1 MVAAFS
7 GMGRD
12 DQRATAGRLMS
23 GSSLIWLM
31 VSSVMY
37 LARWTAHSSFCSSR
51 IAPTRRTMASEGI
64 KAIISKTLREQ
75 WLTLEAPPLAPVVAE
90 IRARCEEA
98 GLALPS
104 YVTIARRI
112 PALFS
117 PEEIARKRSANPKH
131 LLRLKPRP
139 GYIHAP
145 HPLDVCQIDHTPTDL
160 SENKVARPG

>member
-1 MVAAFS
+1 MTEIKDCGLTKGRRCCVRDHVPGS
-7 GMGRD
+7 G
-12 DQRATAGRLMS
+12 
-23 GSSLIWLM
+23 
-31 VSSVMY
+31 
-37 LARWTAHSSFCSSR
+37 
-51 IAPTRRTMASEGI
+51 
-64 KAIISKTLREQ
+64 
-75 WLTLEAPPLAPVVAE
+75 VAE
-90 IRARCEEA
+90 IRARCDEA

-112 PALFS
+112 PGLFS